1 MTTPKKAWGQGLN
14 LYQVC
19 ADDSMF
25 HGANYVENLVAGTNV
40 TIDTTDA
47 SHPIVSATG
56 GGSSTLVHA
65 GTGIGVDN
73 TDPLNPVVSNT
84 GVLGVV
90 AGANVTVD
98 NTDPK
103 HPIVASTASG
113 SGSVT
118 SVSVVT
124 ANGYSGTV
132 ATASTTPAITLSG
145 PSALPPNGSAGGS
158 LTGTYPNPTI
168 ANSGVSAASYTNT
181 NLTVSADGRITAA
194 SNGSAGSSDFVK
206 IAQVVTTSS
215 QSTITFSSI
224 PGSYSNL
231 KILLIGRDTATG
243 TAEAAV
249 RIKINSDATAANYS
263 SENYAGAFN
272 GTTNDGTTASSTA
285 GGIGPLIPGSSGAA
299 SSVGN
304 AEINFIGYA
313 QTTFWKPVLSVTS
326 SFTAS
331 LLTRTSSFE
340 WKSTSAITNIVI
352 TAGVTAFV
360 DGTTAT
366 LYGLT

>member
-1 MTTPKKAWGQGLN
+1 MAQGPRL
-14 LYQVC
+14 L
-19 ADDSMF
+19 
-25 HGANYVENLVAGTNV
+25 ANGLPANLVVLRHGDAATWTAVDPILELAELG
-40 TIDTTDA
+40 IEDDTGKMKSGDGATVW
-47 SHPIVSATG
+47 SGLPYITG
-56 GGSSTLVHA
+56 GVG
-65 GTGIGVDN
+65 G
-73 TDPLNPVVSNT
+73 
-84 GVLGVV
+84 
-90 AGANVTVD
+90 
-98 NTDPK
+98 
-103 HPIVASTASG
+103 
-113 SGSVT
+113 GSVT

-124 ANGYSGTV
+124 ANSLSGTV
-132 ATASTTPAITLSG
+132 ATASTTPAITLNISAFDSTHKGATPASG
-145 PSALPPNGSAGGS
+145 GGTSNFLRADATWAAPSLSGSAGGS

-215 QSTITFSSI
+215 QSTITFSSR